1 MYIKELTPG
10 GGATK
15 RWKTYKVELIFE
27 EAKAGGAAGQ
37 GPSPHAHTSRHVL
50 EPNSIQ
56 ATWWGGGG
64 GGHKAKEESEGSMG
78 AKGPQSKAAASACA

>member
-1 MYIKELTPG
+1 MFIKELRQG
-10 GGATK
+10 GGETK
-15 RWKTYKVELIFE
+15 RWKTYKVEMIFE
-27 EAKAGGAAGQ
+27 EAKAGGVGGQ

-64 GGHKAKEESEGSMG
+64 GGAQGKRRIRREHG
-78 AKGPQSKAAASACA
+78 C